1 MADYTKL
8 VELLLDGDDEEIVVE
23 IENLLNRGVPAAEIL
38 QNGLIP
44 GMDIVGQEFE
54 KEELFIP
61 EMLAAALAMKESVK
75 KIKPLLSE
83 EEKQATG
90 KVLFATVEG
99 DIHDIGKNLCIVML
113 EGAGFEVQ
121 DLGIDVAL
129 TEILEATK
137 KEKPQVLCLSALLS
151 ATMPAMQKVVDQFK
165 MEEIRTKVLI
175 GGAPVTQEFA
185 DKIGADAYADDAS
198 ECVSVVKQL
207 I

>member
-83 EEKQATG
+83 EEKQSTG